1 MKRTAAVTAVLLA
14 LTVAACSDDGS
25 PTVEEGSGTTGTTGA
40 ETVETTLVEEE
51 TTTTAAAVE
60 PLTILVSNDD
70 GYQAAGIA
78 ALVEALEAQPDVEVV
93 VVAPDGNRS
102 GSGGQTSE
110 GFTATDVTMP
120 DGHAAV
126 AVSGFPA
133 DAVAHGLDVL
143 GVDADLVF
151 TGTNEGQ
158 NLGPFV
164 DISGTVGAA
173 RVAAQRGIPAVA
185 VSTGLGTP
193 APDHAA
199 AAAAAIEW
207 FVEHRAD
214 LEGATEDK
222 VVNINAPTC
231 AVGEVRDV
239 VEVTSS
245 TEPSGP
251 SSLTAD
257 VDCSGTGPTPADDV
271 AAFNAGFATITLV
284 PATPA

>member
-1 MKRTAAVTAVLLA
+1 MKRSAAATAALLA
-14 LTVAACSDDGS
+14 LSVAACSDGGS
-25 PTVEEGSGTTGTTGA
+25 PTVEEGAGGTATTA
-40 ETVETTLVEEE
+40 APAAETTLAEEA

-70 GYQAAGIA
+70 GYAADGIG

-110 GFTATDVTMP
+110 GFTAADVTMP
-120 DGHAAV
+120 DGHPAV
-126 AVSGFPA
+126 AVTGFPA
-133 DAVAHGLDVL
+133 DAVTHGLDVL
-143 GVDADLVF
+143 GVDADLVI

-199 AAAAAIEW
+199 AVAAAIDW
-207 FVEHRAD
+207 FVEHRGD
-214 LEGATEDK
+214 LEGATQDQ
-222 VVNINAPTC
+222 VVNINVPTC
-231 AVGEVRDV
+231 AVGEVRGV
-239 VEVTSS
+239 VEVTTS
-245 TEPSGP
+245 TADAGADA
-251 SSLTAD
+251 LAGD
-257 VDCSGTGPTPADDV
+257 VDCSGTGAAPGDDV
-271 AAFNAGFATITLV
+271 AAFNAGFAVVALV
-284 PATPA
+284 PAAPA